1 MKIGMILDKEFPPDP
16 RVENEAVTLVQEG
29 HEVFLFCLTY
39 NASEKRE
46 EVINGIRVKRYLS
59 SKIEYKLSA
68 LAYTVPFYTF
78 LIQKKITSF
87 LNEVNVDAMHIHDIR
102 VAEAAFKAAEKC
114 KLPVVLDLHDNLPEI
129 MKFYPHLQK
138 FPGKY
143 LIKPSKWKIKEE
155 YFIKKAEK
163 VITVSNE
170 FMEEVLSRVPSAKKK
185 ISVVPNTI
193 RRAFYNDYTI
203 EQSIIEKY
211 KNSFVILYLGDTGIR
226 RGLLTTIEAM
236 PTLAKTIKNC
246 KLVIVGTNTSDTIL
260 KEKVKELNISNLV
273 DFEGWK
279 DMELFP
285 SYIIASSICI
295 SPLYRNIQH
304 DVAYPNKIFQYSSFE
319 KPILVSD
326 AKAQKSIV
334 ENKKIGLVHKEK
346 DSDDFAEKVLLL
358 HEDEQLR
365 KELGSNG
372 KKFIEN
378 EFCWEKTSRSLI
390 NLYREF
396 SN

>member
-16 RVENEAVTLVQEG
+16 RVENEAITLVQEG

-39 NASEKRE
+39 NTSEKRE
-46 EVINGIRVKRYLS
+46 EVINCIRVKRYLS
-59 SKIEYKLSA
+59 NKIEYKLSA

-78 LIQKKITSF
+78 LMQKKITSF
-87 LNEVNVDAMHIHDIR
+87 LTEVNVDALHIHDIR
-102 VAEAAFKAAEKC
+102 VAEAAFKAVK
-114 KLPVVLDLHDNLPEI
+114 KFRLPVVLDLHDNLPEI

-155 YFIKKAEK
+155 QFIKKAEK
-163 VITVSNE
+163 IITVSNE
-170 FMEEVLSRVPSAKKK
+170 FKDEILSRVPSAKHKM
-185 ISVVPNTI
+185 SVVPNTI
-193 RRAFYNDYTI
+193 RRPFYSDYTI

-211 KNSFVILYLGDTGIR
+211 ENSFVILYLGDTGIR
-226 RGLLTTIEAM
+226 RGLLTAIEAM
-236 PTLAKTIKNC
+236 PNLAKKIKNC
-246 KLVIVGTNTSDTIL
+246 KLVIVGSNTSDTIL
-260 KEKVKELNISNLV
+260 KEKVRELNISNLV

-279 DMELFP
+279 DMALFP

-304 DVAYPNKIFQYSSFE
+304 DVAYPNKIFQYSSFG

-326 AKAQKSIV
+326 AKAQKRII
-334 ENKKIGLVHKEK
+334 ENNKIGLVHKEK

-358 HEDEQLR
+358 YNNEQIR

-372 KKFIEN
+372 KNFIEN

-390 NLYREF
+390 NLYKDL

>member
-1 MKIGMILDKEFPPDP
+1 
-16 RVENEAVTLVQEG
+16 
-29 HEVFLFCLTY
+29 
-39 NASEKRE
+39 
-46 EVINGIRVKRYLS
+46 
-59 SKIEYKLSA
+59 
-68 LAYTVPFYTF
+68 
-78 LIQKKITSF
+78 
-87 LNEVNVDAMHIHDIR
+87 
-102 VAEAAFKAAEKC
+102 
-114 KLPVVLDLHDNLPEI
+114 
-129 MKFYPHLQK
+129 
-138 FPGKY
+138 
-143 LIKPSKWKIKEE
+143 
-155 YFIKKAEK
+155 
-163 VITVSNE
+163 
-170 FMEEVLSRVPSAKKK
+170 
-185 ISVVPNTI
+185 
-193 RRAFYNDYTI
+193 
-203 EQSIIEKY
+203 
-211 KNSFVILYLGDTGIR
+211 
-226 RGLLTTIEAM
+226 
-236 PTLAKTIKNC
+236 
-246 KLVIVGTNTSDTIL
+246 VIVGTNTSDTIL